1 MTSRFTLHIERH
13 IELAQDVRGTL
24 GSVVTES
31 AHALT
36 MALKTGHKVLLCG
49 NGGSAADAQHLAA
62 ELTGRYE
69 AVSRRALPA
78 IALTTDTS
86 ALTAIGNDLG
96 YERVFARQVEAH
108 GQAGDVLIGIST
120 SGQSPN
126 VIAAVQQARQQGLQT
141 IGLLGRDGGELAT
154 LVDLAIVVPSDATP
168 LIQEMHITIGHVLCA
183 MIDDAFQPETDV
195 A

>member
-1 MTSRFTLHIERH
+1 M
-13 IELAQDVRGTL
+13 A
-24 GSVVTES
+24 SVVTQS
-31 AHALT
+31 AQALIK
-36 MALKTGHKVLLCG
+36 ALENGHKVLLCG

-69 AVSRRALPA
+69 APSRRALPA

-126 VIAAVQQARQQGLQT
+126 VIAAVRQARQQGLQT
-141 IGLLGRDGGELAT
+141 IGLLGRDGGTLAT
-154 LVDLAIVVPSDATP
+154 LVNLAIVVPADATP
-168 LIQEMHITIGHVLCA
+168 LIQEMHITIGHIVCA
-183 MIDDAFQPETDV
+183 MIDDAFR
-195 A
+195 